1 VSENPPGDDP
11 MSAKTTLL
19 WEKCKDVIQERV
31 ADPSSM
37 WFKNIHADKID
48 GSTLVIYTNNNFT
61 KEWVDK
67 RYLPLIQEVAS
78 EVYEGVD
85 DVKLVLKDRRKRG
98 GRDPVYLDVNMLAED
113 NPSSDLNPRYT
124 FDTFVIG
131 SSNRFAH
138 AAALSVSENPISYNP
153 LFIYGGVGLGK
164 THLMHAIGHYT
175 KRLYP
180 SFKISYVSMEKF
192 VNDYIDALKDKK
204 IPSFQKKYRSID
216 VLLVDDIQFL
226 ANKERMQEEFF
237 HTFNDLH
244 NNNKQIILSS
254 DRPPKDIPT
263 LQDRLISRFEWGLIT
278 DIQPPDLETRI
289 AILKKK
295 ADLDR
300 REVPPEVI
308 DYIASRFD
316 SNIRELEG
324 ALIRVVAYSTLTK
337 NPVDLEMARDVLRDM
352 LPEDELEEI
361 TIDRIIKITAE
372 YFGISPDQLA
382 SSNRSRQLVT
392 ARQVSMYLC
401 RELTD
406 ASLPTIS
413 NAFGGRHHSTAIHS
427 VEKIRDLMQEKRD
440 IYNIVQ
446 KLTNKIKQG

>member
-1 VSENPPGDDP
+1 
-11 MSAKTTLL
+11 MSAKTALL
-19 WEKCKDVIQERV
+19 WEQCKAAIQERV

-37 WFKNIHADKID
+37 WFKNIHADKVE

-85 DVKLVLKDRRKRG
+85 DVKLILRDRRRKTRE
-98 GRDPVYLDVNMLAED
+98 PVYLDVNMLARD
-113 NPSSDLNPRYT
+113 YPSSDLNPRYT
-124 FDTFVIG
+124 FETFVIG

-138 AAALSVSENPISYNP
+138 AAALSVSENPTSYNP

-164 THLMHAIGHYT
+164 THLMNAIGHYT
-175 KRLYP
+175 KHLYP
-180 SFKISYVSMEKF
+180 SFKISYIPMEKF

-204 IPSFQKKYRSID
+204 ISSFQKKYRSID
-216 VLLVDDIQFL
+216 MLLVDDIQFL

-244 NNNKQIILSS
+244 NSDKQIVLSS
-254 DRPPKDIPT
+254 DRPAKDIPT
-263 LQDRLISRFEWGLIT
+263 LQDRLISRFDWGLIT
-278 DIQPPDLETRI
+278 DIQPPEIETRM
-289 AILKKK
+289 AILRKK
-295 ADLDR
+295 ADLDKKDI
-300 REVPPEVI
+300 PDDVI
-308 DYIASRFD
+308 DYIASRFA

-324 ALIRVVAYSTLTK
+324 ALIRVVAYSSLT
-337 NPVDLEMARDVLRDM
+337 NEPVALDMAKEVLRDI
-352 LPEDELEEI
+352 LREDEVQEI
-361 TIDRIIKITAE
+361 TIDHIMSVTAD
-372 YFGISPDQLA
+372 YFAISPDQLA
-382 SSNRSRQLVT
+382 SPNRSRQLVV

-401 RELTD
+401 RELTN

-427 VEKIRDLMQEKRD
+427 VEKIKNLMQEKRD
-440 IYNIVQ
+440 IYNVVQ
-446 KLTNKIKQG
+446 KLTNKIKHG

>member
-1 VSENPPGDDP
+1 V
-11 MSAKTTLL
+11 SAKTTLL

-37 WFKNIHADKID
+37 WFKNIQAEKIE
-48 GSTLVIYTNNNFT
+48 GSTLVICTNNNFT

-67 RYLPLIQEVAS
+67 RYLPLIQEVAC
-78 EVYEGVD
+78 EVYDGVE
-85 DVKLVLKDRRKRG
+85 DVRLVLKDRRKRG
-98 GRDPVYLDVNMLAED
+98 SRDPVYLDVNLLAQD
-113 NPSSDLNPRYT
+113 YPSSDLNSRYT
-124 FDTFVIG
+124 FETFIIG

-138 AAALSVSENPISYNP
+138 AAALSVSENPTSYNP

-164 THLMHAIGHYT
+164 THLMHAIGHYA

-180 SFKISYVSMEKF
+180 NFKISYIPMEKF
-192 VNDYIDALKDKK
+192 VNDYIDALRDKK

-216 VLLVDDIQFL
+216 LLLVDDIQFL

-244 NNNKQIILSS
+244 NNNKQIVLSS
-254 DRPPKDIPT
+254 DRPAKGIPT

-278 DIQPPDLETRI
+278 DIQPPELETRM

-295 ADLDR
+295 ADLDKQD
-300 REVPPEVI
+300 VPDDVI

-316 SNIRELEG
+316 ANIRELEG

-337 NPVDLEMARDVLRDM
+337 NAITLEMAKDVLRDL
-352 LPEDELEEI
+352 LPEEELQEI
-361 TIDRIIKITAE
+361 TLDRIIKTTAD
-372 YFGISPDQLA
+372 YFGISARQLV
-382 SSNRSRQLVT
+382 SPNRSRQLVT

-427 VEKIRDLMQEKRD
+427 VEKIRGLMQEKRD
-440 IYNIVQ
+440 IYNVVQ